1 MRRTSSVMASR
12 ADPQPLLLLDTHIW
26 VWQMAG
32 NRTLSPRTRRA
43 IDEASIVG
51 GLRLSVM
58 TLWEIALLASRNRL
72 QLGKPAAAWIADSL
86 APPGPRVEQ
95 LSEKIAIEAGELPGG
110 FRSDPADQIIVA
122 TARLTG
128 ATLLTRDRRILAYA
142 EAGHL
147 NAIAA

>member
-1 MRRTSSVMASR
+1 MTIRLDLQS
-12 ADPQPLLLLDTHIW
+12 PLLLDTHIW

-32 NRTLSPRTRRA
+32 NRTLSARLRRA
-43 IDEASIVG
+43 IDEASIAG
-51 GLRLSVM
+51 RLRLSVI
-58 TLWEIALLASRNRL
+58 TFWEIALLASRNRL
-72 QLGKPAAAWIADSL
+72 QLGKPAAIWITDSM
-86 APPGPRVEQ
+86 APPSPLVEP

-128 ATLLTRDRRILAYA
+128 ATLLTRDHRILDYA
-142 EAGHL
+142 AGGHV